1 MKLAILGAGA
11 WGTALAIVLSGRHAV
26 SLWTRAEA
34 DRLSLRSRRE
44 SRYLAGATLPP
55 AVQLPER
62 IEEALAGD
70 ALVLLATSTA
80 GLRPMLE
87 RVAPHRPAPAL
98 LWACKGFEQPSGLL
112 PHEIVAAAL
121 PGASR
126 VGVLSGPSFALEVAR
141 GQPTALV
148 IASADAGFASEAMA
162 ALNEPRLRV
171 YSSGDVVGVELG
183 GAIKNVIA
191 IAAGISDGLALGRN
205 ARAALVT
212 RGLAEI
218 VRLGQAMG
226 GRSETF
232 MGLAGLGD
240 LVLTC
245 TGDLSRNR
253 EVGVRLA
260 GGAPLEAILR
270 ELGHV
275 SEGAASALA
284 VQAHAS
290 RLHIEMPIVEAVC
303 AVLQGG
309 ASPGDAVARL
319 LSRDPRAE
327 NL

>member
-1 MKLAILGAGA
+1 MKVAILGAGA
-11 WGTALAIVLSGRHAV
+11 WGTALAIALSDRHAV

-34 DRLSLRSRRE
+34 DRASLRSRRE
-44 SRYLAGATLPP
+44 SRYLAGATLP
-55 AVQLPER
+55 AGVALPER
-62 IEEALAGD
+62 IEEALAED
-70 ALVLLATSTA
+70 ALVLVATSTA

-87 RVAPHRPAPAL
+87 RVAAHRPSPAL
-98 LWACKGFEQPSGLL
+98 LWACKGFEQPSGSL
-112 PHEIVAAAL
+112 PHEVVASVL
-121 PGASR
+121 PRASR
-126 VGVLSGPSFALEVAR
+126 VGVLSGPSFALEVAH
-141 GQPTALV
+141 GLPTALV
-148 IASADAGFASEAMA
+148 IASADMAFATDAMA
-162 ALNEPRLRV
+162 AINQPRLRV

-260 GGAPLEAILR
+260 GGTPLEAILR

-284 VQAHAS
+284 VQAHAH
-290 RLHIEMPIVEAVC
+290 RLRIEMPIVEAVC
-303 AVLQGG
+303 AVLQGD

-327 NL
+327 S